1 MTTAGSSASSAA
13 IRRGSPSASEREC
26 SHRCPADAGD
36 RRGTCGSPLRVAI
49 AGLGPKGLFA
59 LERLLDHARSLESA
73 MRMQIDVFEP
83 HPVPGA
89 GPIYDPAQPEY
100 LRMNFAAGQIDM
112 WWPEEPGRAACRAA
126 GIPRLESAT

>member
-1 MTTAGSSASSAA
+1 
-13 IRRGSPSASEREC
+13 
-26 SHRCPADAGD
+26 
-36 RRGTCGSPLRVAI
+36 
-49 AGLGPKGLFA
+49 
-59 LERLLDHARSLESA
+59 

-112 WWPEEPGRAACRAA
+112 WWPESRAVPPAGAADIPG
-126 GIPRLESAT
+126 LESAT